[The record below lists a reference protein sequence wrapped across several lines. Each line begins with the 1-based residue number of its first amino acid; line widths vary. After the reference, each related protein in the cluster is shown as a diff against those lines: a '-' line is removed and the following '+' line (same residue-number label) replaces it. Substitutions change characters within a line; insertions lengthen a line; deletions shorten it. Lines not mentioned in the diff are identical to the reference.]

1 MHAILRPR
9 PDGKLIRLGSDYG
22 GWWVPERSVGEGR
35 TAYCAGA
42 GEDISFDLELLAR
55 GIKVTVFDPTPRA
68 IDYVQRT
75 APQDPNFRFEPVGWW
90 DSEETL
96 RFYAPRNEAHVSHS
110 AVNLQRTDR
119 FFEAQVSTVR
129 ELAKKLD
136 DTDIEIIK
144 MDIEGAEYAVLSS
157 LMDQG
162 PLPSTLCVEFDQPE
176 SIFKTIAAV
185 RDLRRHGYSLRHIE
199 GWNYTF
205 TRD

>member
-1 MHAILRPR
+1 MYSAPPR
-9 PDGKLIRLGSDYG
+9 KTRISASNPWAG
-22 GWWVPERSVGEGR
+22 G
-35 TAYCAGA
+35 TA
-42 GEDISFDLELLAR
+42 
-55 GIKVTVFDPTPRA
+55 
-68 IDYVQRT
+68 
-75 APQDPNFRFEPVGWW
+75 
-90 DSEETL
+90 ETL

-162 PLPSTLCVEFDQPE
+162 PLPSTLCGVRPTGKHLQDDRGRSRLAPTRILTAAHRRVELHLHPRLSRLSRARVPGRGRYDSE
-176 SIFKTIAAV
+176 
-185 RDLRRHGYSLRHIE
+185 RHSERG
-199 GWNYTF
+199 
-205 TRD
+205 

>member
-1 MHAILRPR
+1 M
-9 PDGKLIRLGSDYG
+9 
-22 GWWVPERSVGEGR
+22 
-35 TAYCAGA
+35 
-42 GEDISFDLELLAR
+42 
-55 GIKVTVFDPTPRA
+55 TVFDPTPRA

-162 PLPSTLCVEFDQPE
+162 LLPSTLCVEFDQPE

-185 RDLRRHGYSLRHIE
+185 RDLRRHGYSLRHIRP
-199 GWNYTF
+199 GGTTPSPATKPPLQSTGPAVVAMTQSVYQNVVN
-205 TRD
+205 R